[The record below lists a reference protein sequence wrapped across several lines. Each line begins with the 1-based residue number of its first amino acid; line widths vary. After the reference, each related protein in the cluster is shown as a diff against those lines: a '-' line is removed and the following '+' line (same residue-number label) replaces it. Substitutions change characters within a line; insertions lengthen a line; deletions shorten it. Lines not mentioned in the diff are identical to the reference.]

1 MNIMGLENRTF
12 SINNVTIEVVKG
24 EEIEVS
30 FSEGRRIILNGAGAE
45 IAVKVKEIREPL
57 KVEEVPEEKPTKKT
71 RKKRARK

>member
-30 FSEGRRIILNGAGAE
+30 FSEGRRIVLNGAGAE
-45 IAVKVKEIREPL
+45 IAVKVKEVEEPL

-71 RKKRARK
+71 RKKKAGK